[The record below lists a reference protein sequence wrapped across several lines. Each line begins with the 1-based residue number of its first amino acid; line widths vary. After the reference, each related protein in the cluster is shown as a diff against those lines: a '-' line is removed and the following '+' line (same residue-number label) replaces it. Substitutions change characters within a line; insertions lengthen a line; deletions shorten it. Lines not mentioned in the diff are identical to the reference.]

1 MVRNNRMTLRLFL
14 IIILIM
20 GFVGAWYASN
30 NWQPQFDSIDLSLF
44 SEEGDW
50 IETLSALGE
59 ESIQLIMGVLSP
71 ES

>member
-1 MVRNNRMTLRLFL
+1 MARNNRISLRIFL
-14 IIILIM
+14 IVVLIM

-30 NWQPQFDSIDLSLF
+30 NWQPQFETIDLSLF